1 MQIKKIKDIAKKMDI
16 IPGNMSKTELIRV
29 IQRTE
34 GNSDC
39 FATMHVHDCNQMH
52 CLWRA
57 DCKAAA
63 IAKADIPAA
72 SSYY

>member
-1 MQIKKIKDIAKKMDI
+1 MHIKKIKDIAKKMDI
-16 IPGNMSKTELIRV
+16 IPGNMSKTELIRA
-29 IQRTE
+29 IQKTE
-34 GNSDC
+34 GNFDC
-39 FATMHVHDCNQMH
+39 FATIHVHDCNQTH

-63 IAKADIPAA
+63 AAKADIPAD